1 MDVSCNI
8 CQKEYRLNEALFQGA
23 RGMEIRCRNCGNSIF
38 LLNPEVDGSSLFTPG
53 FSAPP
58 HGRRSRKRALGWL
71 SLIIN
76 RPGI

>member
-1 MDVSCNI
+1 
-8 CQKEYRLNEALFQGA
+8 
-23 RGMEIRCRNCGNSIF
+23 MEIRCRNCGNSIF